1 MVIYK
6 CKGET
11 DKGKGQKGE
20 EMEGMTDLQF
30 KAFLK
35 SILEILESSKDLEEA
50 KSKIKAL
57 LNEIQQSLTQNHK
70 ESCYLASS
78 SPYKNNTKKIKKR
91 QEGGEMEKE
100 VKSRGVKKGETPK
113 WNVGRKTG
121 VQIKTD
127 AEKKNKIFFGYK
139 YTQEDYEEL
148 KKIFEDYKKRNGLN
162 STEAVKKI
170 ILEKK

>member
-1 MVIYK
+1 
-6 CKGET
+6 
-11 DKGKGQKGE
+11 
-20 EMEGMTDLQF
+20 
-30 KAFLK
+30 
-35 SILEILESSKDLEEA
+35 
-50 KSKIKAL
+50 
-57 LNEIQQSLTQNHK
+57 
-70 ESCYLASS
+70 
-78 SPYKNNTKKIKKR
+78 
-91 QEGGEMEKE
+91 MEKK

-139 YTQEDYEEL
+139 YTQKEYNEL
-148 KKIFEDYKKRNGLN
+148 KKIFEDYKKRNNLS